1 MEIAIGFVIAV
12 LVGMTGVGG
21 GSFTTPLLVLVCGIS
36 GAEAVGTA
44 LVFSTVI
51 RAVAAPFF
59 LAAKKVHFRY
69 LRLMLLGGIPGLL
82 AGTYLLA
89 AMRARWNPVVLMLIG
104 ATLVVSAA
112 ITFFYGIRKP
122 ALQRD
127 TGPWLPWV
135 MLPVGIET
143 GFSSAGAG
151 ALGTMLLFNCSD
163 MPAAQVVG
171 TDILFGI
178 ALAATGS
185 IFHFGLGSVSG
196 ALLKGLLL
204 GGVPGV
210 LLGCRFNGKLPS
222 VKLKALTAMIALFLG
237 LQLVWTGARLSA
249 RAQSPGRAAL
259 TTPSSSLSPSA
270 TSQEV
275 LSAPGIPQRLK
286 PEVSRSNGT
295 SKRVP

>member
-12 LVGMTGVGG
+12 LVGLTGVGG
-21 GSFTTPLLVLVCGIS
+21 GSFTTPLLVLLCGIS

-51 RAVAAPFF
+51 KVIAAPFF

-82 AGTYLLA
+82 AGTCLLA
-89 AMRARWNPVVLMLIG
+89 TMRAHWNPVLLMLIG

-112 ITFFYGIRKP
+112 MTLLYNSRQP
-122 ALQRD
+122 ALRRD
-127 TGPWLPWV
+127 NGPWLPWV

-151 ALGTMLLFNCSD
+151 ALGTLLLFNCSD

-185 IFHFGLGSVSG
+185 VFHFGFGSVSA

-210 LLGCRFNGKLPS
+210 LLGCSFNGKLPS
-222 VKLKALTAMIALFLG
+222 VKLKVLTTTIALFLG
-237 LQLVWTGARLSA
+237 LQLIWTGARLLGRAQAPA
-249 RAQSPGRAAL
+249 RATMIFSRDG
-259 TTPSSSLSPSA
+259 
-270 TSQEV
+270 
-275 LSAPGIPQRLK
+275 APGK
-286 PEVSRSNGT
+286 
-295 SKRVP
+295 